1 MKRGDFLDK
10 LVEKVNLNDE
20 EKVSILLDL
29 LLAGYETTSG
39 LMALVVYFLAQA
51 PSSLKTLQVIY
62 IYIYNLF
69 YFYIEIQI
77 QI

>member
-1 MKRGDFLDK
+1 MKKNGGHVRGDFLDE
-10 LVEKVNLNDE
+10 LVEKDCLNDE

-51 PSSLKTLQVIY
+51 PSSLLKLRVY
-62 IYIYNLF
+62 
-69 YFYIEIQI
+69 
-77 QI
+77 